1 VVWVTASLHT
11 LHDEREAARPATETF
26 GKRTM
31 ESMPLASR
39 EEADG
44 INTSLALIS
53 SQSYEHAALR
63 LDIDSRVLLDIRKG
77 HGIEKHLPGS
87 VNAQLVQALTQQ
99 IINPYLIYGRRV
111 LAFLREPHRGLDVS
125 ALHLPQRPP
134 PSNPSPPRTTP
145 GELVLPW

>member
-1 VVWVTASLHT
+1 
-11 LHDEREAARPATETF
+11 
-26 GKRTM
+26 M

-134 PSNPSPPRTTP
+134 PNNPAPHDAGRAGFAVVADPFFRPSRDSFPCRPPP
-145 GELVLPW
+145 SDKSLG